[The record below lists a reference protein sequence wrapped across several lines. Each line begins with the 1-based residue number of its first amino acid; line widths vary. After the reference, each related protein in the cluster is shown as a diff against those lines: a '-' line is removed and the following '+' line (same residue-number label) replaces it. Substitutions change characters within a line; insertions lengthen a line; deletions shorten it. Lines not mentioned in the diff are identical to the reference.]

1 MHQQIAKRAEAS
13 WQQHGAAS
21 QRIAGS
27 LAARRRKLCLSALLL
42 RPAKARCM
50 LHVAVVA
57 PYFNCRT
64 LPNLVQS
71 QLKDG
76 WGCFHLAAAA
86 AVAISGGGVVSLCNA
101 TGHVATLQQGIKRE
115 QIERRIAPAAAAAA
129 IKPARRSYVA
139 MGQQQ
144 QQQQKQSLA
153 ATIDSSSSNCWQQ
166 QQQQSSAA
174 TATILRF
181 KSYDKRGDT
190 QVGGVQGAEKGGG
203 MVWQGKGVRDAWL
216 RLRF

>member
-1 MHQQIAKRAEAS
+1 M
-13 WQQHGAAS
+13 
-21 QRIAGS
+21 
-27 LAARRRKLCLSALLL
+27 
-42 RPAKARCM
+42 
-50 LHVAVVA
+50 
-57 PYFNCRT
+57 
-64 LPNLVQS
+64 
-71 QLKDG
+71 
-76 WGCFHLAAAA
+76 AAAA

-115 QIERRIAPAAAAAA
+115 QIERRIAPAAATAA

-139 MGQQQ
+139 MGQ

-153 ATIDSSSSNCWQQ
+153 ATIDSSSSNCKQQ

-174 TATILRF
+174 AAAATILRF

-190 QVGGVQGAEKGGG
+190 QVGGVQGAARGGG
-203 MVWQGKGVRDAWL
+203 GVWQGKGVRAAWL